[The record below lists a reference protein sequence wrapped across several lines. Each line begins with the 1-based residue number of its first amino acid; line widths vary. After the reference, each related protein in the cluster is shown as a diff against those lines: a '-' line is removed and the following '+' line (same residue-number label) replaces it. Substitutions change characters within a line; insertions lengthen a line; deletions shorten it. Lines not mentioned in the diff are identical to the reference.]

1 MERELISAKK
11 NSESNIINH
20 FFTFFTSKE
29 ASLQLVSRAF
39 LTLGKI
45 GLDIEKC
52 LTLFYNVMRTVNLR
66 RGRKYINK
74 AILWSYFSE
83 ENLKAFI

>member
-20 FFTFFTSKE
+20 FFTFFTAKE
-29 ASLQLVSRAF
+29 ASSKLVRRAF
-39 LTLGKI
+39 LTLGKN
-45 GLDIEKC
+45 GLDIERGI
-52 LTLFYNVMRTVNLR
+52 TLFYNVVRLINLR

-83 ENLKAFI
+83 ENLQEYI